1 MKNIRWLYIIYYYTH
16 YQYGLG
22 FLYERG
28 LNEMTLKE
36 ALKKVTKENRM
47 YFNYKFPD
55 TRFNQTIQPKSEEEF
70 LISVGR
76 KTMNGFTNWE
86 KTPEYANLV
95 ALYLQSL
102 MIDDIRLMYDAVRA
116 KAVGGDDK
124 SIGTFL
130 KLYKEINSIVKG
142 FETISNEDGEDD
154 DGLMV

>member
-1 MKNIRWLYIIYYYTH
+1 
-16 YQYGLG
+16 
-22 FLYERG
+22 
-28 LNEMTLKE
+28 MTLKE

-55 TRFNQTIQPKSEEEF
+55 TRFNQTIQPKNEEEF

-95 ALYLQSL
+95 AIYLQSL
-102 MIDDIRLMYDAVRA
+102 MIDDIRLMYDAVRE
-116 KAVGGDDK
+116 KAVEGDDK
-124 SIGTFL
+124 AIGTFL

-142 FETISNEDGEDD
+142 FEVIATNDEPED
-154 DGLMV
+154 DGLIV

>member
-1 MKNIRWLYIIYYYTH
+1 
-16 YQYGLG
+16 
-22 FLYERG
+22 
-28 LNEMTLKE
+28 MTLKE

-55 TRFNQTIQPKSEEEF
+55 TRFNQTIQPKNEEEF
-70 LISVGR
+70 LVSVGR

-102 MIDDIRLMYDAVRA
+102 MIDDIRLMYDAVRE
-116 KAVGGDDK
+116 KAVDGDDK
-124 SIGTFL
+124 AIGTFL

-142 FETISNEDGEDD
+142 FEVIVTNDEPED
-154 DGLMV
+154 DGLIV

>member
-1 MKNIRWLYIIYYYTH
+1 
-16 YQYGLG
+16 
-22 FLYERG
+22 
-28 LNEMTLKE
+28 
-36 ALKKVTKENRM
+36 M

-55 TRFNQTIQPKSEEEF
+55 TRFNQTIQPKNEEEF

-102 MIDDIRLMYDAVRA
+102 MIDDIRLMYDAVRE
-116 KAVGGDDK
+116 KAVDGDDK
-124 SIGTFL
+124 AIGTFL

>member
-1 MKNIRWLYIIYYYTH
+1 
-16 YQYGLG
+16 
-22 FLYERG
+22 
-28 LNEMTLKE
+28 MTLKE

-55 TRFNQTIQPKSEEEF
+55 TRFNQTIQPKNEEEF

-102 MIDDIRLMYDAVRA
+102 MIDDIRLMYDAVRE
-116 KAVGGDDK
+116 KAVDGDDK
-124 SIGTFL
+124 AITTFL

-142 FETISNEDGEDD
+142 FETISNTVDEDEDD
-154 DGLMV
+154 ELM